1 MSYMVQ
7 TARRIVKSPER
18 FGNVQ
23 PDYHEGKYHGWVDQ
37 WDRDFDGKAKEPFF
51 ESDKGN
57 TSLCGYEEDGFVVED
72 SFVEDSDQTSFNEG
86 DIVLYEGYVKCRIK
100 KIMDVNKLDNKKKRG
115 RPGKQYNLVSINSQR
130 KTRNIWTTGDKL
142 SYCDV
147 ESEESYEDSYEDSH
161 EESYEESLESS
172 QEESDEE
179 SEEESHSSDSDDHDE
194 LDSDDSDY
202 FPSDNDLSEDEE
214 DQDMDEMYD
223 DLNKLMKKIKS
234 MSSKNK
240 SKVKTILKSIANGL

>member
-7 TARRIVKSPER
+7 TARISKTPER

-23 PDYHEGKYHGWVDQ
+23 PDYQEGKYHGWVDQ

-51 ESDKGN
+51 EPDKGN
-57 TSLCGYEEDGFVVED
+57 TSLCGYEEDGFV
-72 SFVEDSDQTSFNEG
+72 VEDSDQTSFNEG

-147 ESEESYEDSYEDSH
+147 ESEESYEDSQD
-161 EESYEESLESS
+161 ESYEESLESS

-179 SEEESHSSDSDDHDE
+179 SIEESIEESQSSGSDDDHDE